1 MSLQQLQA
9 ILDDNKQDI
18 PEGVYL
24 SLCNNLK
31 ELHEA
36 AEGIYIVQYFEYF
49 QIEPLRS
56 FQQMETLPLNTY
68 IMYLG
73 KPHAHQEVISLLM
86 KQHEVKL
93 HCVTD
98 EQLMSLQ
105 ARLETLH
112 SSSLLTDDVRSIVQA
127 CMQGLVLTRT
137 DYCYMR
143 VGTVGARGHHRG
155 NDRRCN

>member
-1 MSLQQLQA
+1 MTLNANQNVQPASLPQQSMQPSMKPPYESVNMLQVSA
-9 ILDDNKQDI
+9 FVMEQ
-18 PEGVYL
+18 
-24 SLCNNLK
+24 LK
-31 ELHEA
+31 EQLKEQRA
-36 AEGIYIVQYFEYF
+36 QDSR
-49 QIEPLRS
+49 Q
-56 FQQMETLPLNTY
+56 
-68 IMYLG
+68 
-73 KPHAHQEVISLLM
+73 HQEMISLLM

-143 VGTVGARGHHRG
+143 VGTVGARGHHRR